1 MKKKNTIS
9 QETLLLSIFAFS
21 LKFCVFSEMIFEL
34 CRRGYFPNYHISQA
48 SSLSL
53 NVKNYLNGLKE
64 YIKDSKMRN
73 GCMVII
79 KK

>member
-1 MKKKNTIS
+1 MKKKNSIS

-21 LKFCVFSEMIFEL
+21 LKFSLFSEMIFEL

-64 YIKDSKMRN
+64 YIKDYRN
-73 GCMVII
+73 EKRMHGKC
-79 KK
+79 